1 MHKILERNN
10 LRNYLPRFRVSEAFV
25 YERSYS
31 LAEVTILDYCMKA
44 LKPKL
49 SQTTAT
55 RKAIGKDNMVVPM
68 CLEDSPRP
76 VT

>member
-10 LRNYLPRFRVSEAFV
+10 LRNYLPRLRVSEAFV
-25 YERSYS
+25 YERSDS
-31 LAEVTILDYCMKA
+31 LAEVTILDYCMEA

-55 RKAIGKDNMVVPM
+55 RKANW
-68 CLEDSPRP
+68 
-76 VT
+76 